1 MSASMPNPNPNPI
14 PTVHRGGEDE
24 RIDAARR
31 RDLLRDLVV
40 DREVAQ
46 RARHARLHLG
56 VATVLRRCIDEGL
69 DAARDSDLLG
79 HLVRVGVRVRVRVRV
94 RVSSATSS
102 LSERLRSAPAT

>member
-56 VATVLRRCIDEGL
+56 VTAVRVRVRVR
-69 DAARDSDLLG
+69 ARI
-79 HLVRVGVRVRVRVRV
+79 RVGVRVRVRVRV
-94 RVSSATSS
+94 ARV
-102 LSERLRSAPAT
+102 LRGGEDEHS